1 MVEWLET
8 NRAGGFCSSTEIE
21 RNDRKYHGLLVCP
34 VKGHEGRYHILSAAD
49 AELLD
54 ASGLTLGTNQYPD
67 AVHPDSSR
75 YITACEFLPWPA
87 WVYSKDGSAVR
98 KEIFMREGE
107 AAVWIAYTLIE
118 GPPSAELSLK
128 LLFTFRNSNE
138 LTKANGIIDKSISQT
153 ESGFRIKPYHS
164 LPESDVSFSGKFALK
179 GEPYWDYNLCYEKE
193 RERGHEW
200 VEDRFVPGHINLVLL
215 KDEPFLVRVSILGQD
230 DGENR
235 RTGKHELAGI
245 YRAELAERKA
255 GAESEDNPVG
265 LLKHQARHFF
275 LVNPSGKKS
284 INAGF
289 PWFGEWGRDTMIAL
303 PGLTFYNG
311 DIQTGVDIL
320 CDYISMI
327 KDGLL
332 PNTLGDTQGFTS
344 YNSIDAGLLFCWA
357 VGKLLNTGYGKQKS
371 EKTILAERLLPAIKS
386 IITAFIEGRV
396 PCAEINQKG
405 LLESGSRDT
414 QLTWMDATVRGKPVT
429 PRYGMA
435 VELNALWYDA
445 IYIYKYLCEQN
456 GVAPTGDITNLLDI
470 IPQSFINAFWL
481 EDGEY
486 LSDTVNENGPDRKI
500 RPNMLFASSAMSG
513 LLETE
518 KRRSVVRCA
527 EEHLLTPMGL
537 RTLSPEDPDFRGVY
551 AGGPDE
557 RDSVYHQGTVWPWP
571 LGVMIESSLLTDP
584 DIEQKAI
591 FWSDYIS
598 SLLEKHLFNDGWGF
612 ISEIFDGL
620 NPGRGKGCFAQAW
633 SCSEVIRAAELING
647 VLQNGRIFNQRK
659 L

>member
-1 MVEWLET
+1 
-8 NRAGGFCSSTEIE
+8 
-21 RNDRKYHGLLVCP
+21 
-34 VKGHEGRYHILSAAD
+34 
-49 AELLD
+49 
-54 ASGLTLGTNQYPD
+54 
-67 AVHPDSSR
+67 
-75 YITACEFLPWPA
+75 
-87 WVYSKDGSAVR
+87 
-98 KEIFMREGE
+98 
-107 AAVWIAYTLIE
+107 
-118 GPPSAELSLK
+118 
-128 LLFTFRNSNE
+128 
-138 LTKANGIIDKSISQT
+138 
-153 ESGFRIKPYHS
+153 
-164 LPESDVSFSGKFALK
+164 
-179 GEPYWDYNLCYEKE
+179 
-193 RERGHEW
+193 
-200 VEDRFVPGHINLVLL
+200 
-215 KDEPFLVRVSILGQD
+215 
-230 DGENR
+230 
-235 RTGKHELAGI
+235 
-245 YRAELAERKA
+245 
-255 GAESEDNPVG
+255 
-265 LLKHQARHFF
+265 
-275 LVNPSGKKS
+275 
-284 INAGF
+284 
-289 PWFGEWGRDTMIAL
+289 
-303 PGLTFYNG
+303 
-311 DIQTGVDIL
+311 
-320 CDYISMI
+320 
-327 KDGLL
+327 
-332 PNTLGDTQGFTS
+332 
-344 YNSIDAGLLFCWA
+344 
-357 VGKLLNTGYGKQKS
+357 
-371 EKTILAERLLPAIKS
+371 
-386 IITAFIEGRV
+386 
-396 PCAEINQKG
+396 
-405 LLESGSRDT
+405 
-414 QLTWMDATVRGKPVT
+414 
-429 PRYGMA
+429 MA

-612 ISEIFDGL
+612 ISEIFDGI